1 MKWVG
6 TFPMK
11 TLVIYD
17 IPKTKVRN
25 RVAEACLDYGLER
38 VQWSAFRGEVNHN
51 RREELEQRLRKAL
64 GRQAGN
70 IQIYPICDKD
80 LNLRIEI
87 AVSKEDAKEEE
98 KPTKLKKKGKKRQS
112 ARTRGVTVEPA
123 GEC

>member
-1 MKWVG
+1 
-6 TFPMK
+6 MK

-25 RVAEACLDYGLER
+25 RVAEVCLDYGLER

-70 IQIYPICDKD
+70 IHIYPICDKD
-80 LNLRIEI
+80 LSLRIEI
-87 AVSKEDAKEEE
+87 LISKEAAREE
-98 KPTKLKKKGKKRQS
+98 KSKKPKRRGKRGRSPQI
-112 ARTRGVTVEPA
+112 RGVTVEPA
-123 GEC
+123 GER